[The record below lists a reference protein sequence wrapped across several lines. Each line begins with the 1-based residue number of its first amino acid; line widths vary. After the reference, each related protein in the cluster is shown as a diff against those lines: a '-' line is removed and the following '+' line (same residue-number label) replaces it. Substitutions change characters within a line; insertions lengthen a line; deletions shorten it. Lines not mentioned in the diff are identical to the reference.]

1 MAAFFD
7 RHTFGR
13 SCRWQVLEMTKYTV
27 KLISA
32 RGKPWLTEFE
42 YMIGKSEKTFE
53 SVIITFLLCI
63 FNQKQP
69 EYLWNNMIEI
79 D

>member
-1 MAAFFD
+1 
-7 RHTFGR
+7 
-13 SCRWQVLEMTKYTV
+13 MTKYTV

-32 RGKPWLTEFE
+32 MGKPRLTEFE

-53 SVIITFLLCI
+53 SVIITLLLCI

-69 EYLWNNMIEI
+69 EYL
-79 D
+79 

>member
-1 MAAFFD
+1 
-7 RHTFGR
+7 
-13 SCRWQVLEMTKYTV
+13 MTKYTV

-32 RGKPWLTEFE
+32 RGKPRLTEFE
-42 YMIGKSEKTFE
+42 YMIEKSEKTFE
-53 SVIITFLLCI
+53 SVIITLLLCI
-63 FNQKQP
+63 SNQKQP

>member
-1 MAAFFD
+1 
-7 RHTFGR
+7 
-13 SCRWQVLEMTKYTV
+13 MTKYTV

-42 YMIGKSEKTFE
+42 YMIGKSEKTLE

>member
-1 MAAFFD
+1 
-7 RHTFGR
+7 
-13 SCRWQVLEMTKYTV
+13 MTKYTV

-32 RGKPWLTEFE
+32 RGNPGLTEFE

-53 SVIITFLLCI
+53 SVIITLLFCI

-69 EYLWNNMIEI
+69 EYL
-79 D
+79 

>member
-1 MAAFFD
+1 
-7 RHTFGR
+7 
-13 SCRWQVLEMTKYTV
+13 MTKYTV

-32 RGKPWLTEFE
+32 RDKPRLTEFE

-53 SVIITFLLCI
+53 SVIITLLLCI

-79 D
+79 DRV